1 MSAQQQLR
9 KILEKQFGFM
19 FVSSKATVF
28 GERWRMRCE
37 DAGIEAQL
45 GAHRIC
51 FYAIKSEINQADEP
65 AINLGL
71 PDTSRPLCFD
81 TDEKT
86 NIRIF
91 LEKTLN
97 VSNKNTRQKVLFAEA

>member
-9 KILEKQFGFM
+9 KILEKQFGFIFM
-19 FVSSKATVF
+19 SSKATVF
-28 GERWRMRCE
+28 GERWRLRCE

-51 FYAIKSEINQADEP
+51 FYGYKTEANSADELKTKTNLP
-65 AINLGL
+65 A
-71 PDTSRPLCFD
+71 TSRPLCFD

-86 NIRIF
+86 NICAF
-91 LEKTLN
+91 LEKTLG
-97 VSNKNTRQKVLFAEA
+97 VSRKNTRQKVLFAEA

>member
-1 MSAQQQLR
+1 MSAQKQLR
-9 KILEKQFGFM
+9 KILEKQFGFV
-19 FVSSKATVF
+19 FVSSKVTGF
-28 GERWRMRCE
+28 GERWQMRCA

-45 GAHRIC
+45 GVHRTC
-51 FYAIKSEINQADEP
+51 FYAIKSETSTVDEP
-65 AINLGL
+65 KINTSL

-86 NIRIF
+86 NICVF

-97 VSNKNTRQKVLFAEA
+97 VSLKNTRQKVLFAEA

>member
-9 KILEKQFGFM
+9 KILEKQYGFE
-19 FVSSKATVF
+19 FVSVKATVF
-28 GERWRMRCE
+28 GERWLMRCK

-45 GAHRIC
+45 GAHRTC
-51 FYAIKSEINQADEP
+51 FYGVNSEINKSDEP
-65 AINLGL
+65 KTAINL

-86 NIRIF
+86 HIRAF

-97 VSNKNTRQKVLFAEA
+97 VSGKNTRQKILFAEA

>member
-9 KILEKQFGFM
+9 KILEKQFGFI
-19 FVSSKATVF
+19 FVQSKATVF
-28 GERWRMRCE
+28 GERWQMRCE

-51 FYAIKSEINQADEP
+51 FYAIKRETDLADE
-65 AINLGL
+65 IVGKKGL

-81 TDEKT
+81 TDQK
-86 NIRIF
+86 NNVCVF
-91 LEKTLN
+91 LEKTLG
-97 VSNKNTRQKVLFAEA
+97 VSRKNTRQKVLFAEA